1 MATKDNASCVAR
13 LCVAMLSITMA
24 MASPAETQVRSYE
37 RVSLRA
43 RDHDIATA
51 LARDSASRWYD
62 AMLWPIDIGLWYNS
76 TRATPASAGPVW
88 LGRGLNAAVALGA
101 MGRAGPVSW
110 SVRPVAYWNENRPYR
125 FFSDIPAQRDYESAW
140 LAGQIDLPQRFGSR
154 SRARIDPGESF
165 ARLDVAHVGI
175 GVSNAAQV
183 WGPARLQ
190 PLTLSGQ
197 AGGFPHAFLEATG
210 APIGIG
216 RLNVRW
222 IAGQL
227 EASGIGLSHAGTSER
242 ALIGAVA
249 VFVPRSLEQL
259 ELGGLRLF
267 HQYNSSVA
275 FDAQSLTLPFEAL
288 FKNRIKASTD
298 PRRETNQLASV
309 FARLAPSA
317 RVELYTEYMREDHS
331 ANFRDFVGEPDH
343 DAAYVIGVGLDSLG
357 WAHRTAITL
366 EAVNARM
373 THLSRVREQ
382 APPYVHSR
390 IIEGHTQRGL
400 LLGSWMAIGGGGMQL
415 RVNRR
420 GPTPAAGWF
429 FDAWVAR
436 LAQNQEGGT
445 FDNEPTGEYAL
456 SANRYF
462 ATARARWLTGL
473 LVEPGFGHIHSWNVQ
488 LHVSASALK
497 R

>member
-1 MATKDNASCVAR
+1 
-13 LCVAMLSITMA
+13 
-24 MASPAETQVRSYE
+24 
-37 RVSLRA
+37 
-43 RDHDIATA
+43 
-51 LARDSASRWYD
+51 
-62 AMLWPIDIGLWYNS
+62 
-76 TRATPASAGPVW
+76 
-88 LGRGLNAAVALGA
+88 
-101 MGRAGPVSW
+101 
-110 SVRPVAYWNENRPYR
+110 
-125 FFSDIPAQRDYESAW
+125 
-140 LAGQIDLPQRFGSR
+140 FGSR

-227 EASGIGLSHAGTSER
+227 EAS
-242 ALIGAVA
+242 
-249 VFVPRSLEQL
+249 
-259 ELGGLRLF
+259 
-267 HQYNSSVA
+267 
-275 FDAQSLTLPFEAL
+275 
-288 FKNRIKASTD
+288 
-298 PRRETNQLASV
+298 
-309 FARLAPSA
+309 
-317 RVELYTEYMREDHS
+317 
-331 ANFRDFVGEPDH
+331 
-343 DAAYVIGVGLDSLG
+343 VIGVGLDSLG

-436 LAQNQEGGT
+436 LAKNQEGGT
-445 FDNEPTGEYAL
+445 FDSEAAGADAL
-456 SANRYF
+456 AAHRYF
-462 ATARARWLTGL
+462 ATARARWLTGP
-473 LVEPGFGHIHSWNVQ
+473 LVG
-488 LHVSASALK
+488 
-497 R
+497 